1 MHRKMETRP
10 VIVRH
15 KKKGEKNETH
25 RKRRRKRRRI
35 VIRHGAKPFI
45 GWTLTEVCAIWAGL
59 EICGTRT
66 GFASFA
72 VLQTVLMS
80 VLYGLCVWKITFD
93 GRTLVFKDWCSKIPV
108 DTVLLKDDLEFSLKN
123 LKGYRNI
130 CDFSVRDKG
139 SGRPDISIWPDSRK
153 QIELLVAALE
163 EAGVEVKQIEIE
175 KKGDAGCVFFFLRG
189 SGAA

>member
-1 MHRKMETRP
+1 MAEDPR
-10 VIVRH
+10 
-15 KKKGEKNETH
+15 
-25 RKRRRKRRRI
+25 
-35 VIRHGAKPFI
+35 
-45 GWTLTEVCAIWAGL
+45 
-59 EICGTRT
+59 
-66 GFASFA
+66 
-72 VLQTVLMS
+72 
-80 VLYGLCVWKITFD
+80 
-93 GRTLVFKDWCSKIPV
+93 LVV
-108 DTVLLKDDLEFSLKN
+108 LKN

-153 QIELLVAALE
+153 QIEPLVAALE